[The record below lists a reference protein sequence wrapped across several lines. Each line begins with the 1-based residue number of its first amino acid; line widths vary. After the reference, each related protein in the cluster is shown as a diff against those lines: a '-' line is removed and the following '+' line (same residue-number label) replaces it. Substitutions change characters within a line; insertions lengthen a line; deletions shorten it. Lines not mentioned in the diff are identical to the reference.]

1 MSGSTAS
8 HPASGC
14 WEPVLSPPAC
24 PTPQELVSAEEEFSA
39 ITDKIPQRPVGVV
52 EGTSYTVI
60 ILAALGFAAA
70 VLYAAVNELLLQPA
84 EYTCYNK
91 TLDLIRDDPRV
102 TVRLGEPVHAYGTE
116 SRNRSARQRIPH
128 REYQDVEGRQH
139 IQIQFHLSG
148 PSGRATVNADMYLE
162 SGAWKH
168 NFLYLDVQEP
178 IRQQVGLRA
187 GQAAT

>member
-1 MSGSTAS
+1 MFWCFPNSPAGRWMLDDFPHAS
-8 HPASGC
+8 
-14 WEPVLSPPAC
+14 
-24 PTPQELVSAEEEFSA
+24 Q
-39 ITDKIPQRPVGVV
+39 
-52 EGTSYTVI
+52 
-60 ILAALGFAAA
+60 FAAA

-178 IRQQVGLRA
+178 IRQQVVLVRPEV
-187 GQAAT
+187 QMVPAA